1 MSTQADLGGRH
12 LREGGC
18 GGSQPP
24 ADRADRNHDR
34 FLTDGKRPTAR
45 PCSSHRPMRRTH
57 LPISSPCHE
66 DWDAMDRVERGR
78 FCGQCDKQVFD
89 LSSMTE
95 REAKGVLAEHA
106 GARICVRYCHGSDG
120 AIRFRPEAPARAAAV
135 LAVALAA
142 CTPHEGEAT
151 MGEPRPV
158 QHEEM
163 GKIEVVTPAEPEPEP
178 LMGAVEVVPP
188 EPEPKPD
195 AKPQP
200 TPPIEVKGDV
210 AVPPTAE
217 VMGELAPPDE
227 PCDTTPPPATPR
239 PAVPGLQKL

>member
-1 MSTQADLGGRH
+1 
-12 LREGGC
+12 
-18 GGSQPP
+18 
-24 ADRADRNHDR
+24 
-34 FLTDGKRPTAR
+34 
-45 PCSSHRPMRRTH
+45 MRRTH

-106 GARICVRYCHGSDG
+106 GARICVRYCHESDG

-151 MGEPRPV
+151 MGQPRPTV
-158 QHEEM
+158 QGVGVEM
-163 GKIEVVTPAEPEPEP
+163 GKVAPVKPEPEPEPEP

-195 AKPQP
+195 P
-200 TPPIEVKGDV
+200 TPPRVIETKGDV
-210 AVPPTAE
+210 AVPPSVE
-217 VMGELAPPDE
+217 VMGELAAVPDE

-239 PAVPGLQKL
+239 PTVPGLQKL